1 MNRLTLVEFFESILQ
16 SNEDSLGKIEKEFD
30 YFIDMIF
37 EVNNSEDDFIRK
49 FRILNYTKIRL
60 EVLSRGIKTSGKAK
74 KKYRP
79 LSKIHLTGYSLN

>member
-60 EVLSRGIKTSGKAK
+60 EVLSRGIKTSDKTK
-74 KKYRP
+74 KKYSP
-79 LSKIHLTGYSLN
+79 LSQVYLTSYCLN

>member
-1 MNRLTLVEFFESILQ
+1 MNRLTLVDFLESLLL
-16 SNEDSLGKIEKEFD
+16 SNEESLGKIEKEFD

-60 EVLSRGIKTSGKAK
+60 EILSRGIKTSGRAK
-74 KKYRP
+74 KKHRP
-79 LSKIHLTGYSLN
+79 LSKIYLASYSLN

>member
-60 EVLSRGIKTSGKAK
+60 EALSRGIKTSDKTK
-74 KKYRP
+74 K
-79 LSKIHLTGYSLN
+79 I

>member
-49 FRILNYTKIRL
+49 FRVLNYTKIRL
-60 EVLSRGIKTSGKAK
+60 EVLSRGIKTSDKTK

-79 LSKIHLTGYSLN
+79 LSQIYLTSYCLN